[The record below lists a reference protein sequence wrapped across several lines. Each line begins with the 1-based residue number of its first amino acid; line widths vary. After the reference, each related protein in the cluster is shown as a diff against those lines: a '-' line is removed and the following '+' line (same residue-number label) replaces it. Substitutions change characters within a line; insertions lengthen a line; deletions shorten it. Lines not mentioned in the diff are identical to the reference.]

1 MKMPVL
7 KQFVPNCPRI
17 QVFNPNVS
25 PANLFDDSTHRYME
39 EYRKKLEKEK
49 NSL

>member
-7 KQFVPNCPRI
+7 KQFVPKCRRL
-17 QVFNPNVS
+17 QVFNPVN
-25 PANLFDDSTHRYME
+25 PTNIFDDSTHRYME
-39 EYRKKLEKEK
+39 ECLKNFEKEK